1 MIDDFLIRRSEYCRK
16 TAAQRLQRTNI
27 SANTITWL
35 GFFCGMTAVVL
46 IAMQHYWLAT
56 VFIALNRIG
65 DSMDGALARLN
76 GPTDKGAFL
85 DITLDFIFYAGV
97 VLGFALADPLHN
109 ALPAAVLLFSFFGT
123 GCSFLAFAIMAEK
136 QKLASMDYPDKGF
149 YYLGG
154 LTEGTETI
162 ACFVLMCLFPQ
173 WFAVFA
179 YIYAAMCTMTT
190 VVRVTFGVKTL

>member
-1 MIDDFLIRRSEYCRK
+1 MIDHFLITHSERYRQ
-16 TAAQRLQRTNI
+16 AAARRLQRANI
-27 SANTITWL
+27 SADMMTWA
-35 GFFCGMTAVVL
+35 GFTCGVAAVAL
-46 IAMQHYWLAT
+46 IATQHYWLAI
-56 VFIALNRIG
+56 VFILLNRVG

-76 GPTDKGAFL
+76 GPTDKGGFL

-109 ALPAAVLLFSFFGT
+109 ALPSAVLLFSFFGT

-154 LTEGTETI
+154 LTEGAETI

-190 VVRVTFGVKTL
+190 IVRVTFGVKTL

>member
-1 MIDDFLIRRSEYCRK
+1 MIDHFLITHSERYRQ
-16 TAAQRLQRTNI
+16 AAARRLQRANI
-27 SANTITWL
+27 SADMMTWAGFACGVAAVALIT
-35 GFFCGMTAVVL
+35 T
-46 IAMQHYWLAT
+46 QHYWLAI
-56 VFIALNRIG
+56 VFILLNRVG

-76 GPTDKGAFL
+76 GPTDKGGFL

-154 LTEGTETI
+154 LTEGAETI
-162 ACFVLMCLFPQ
+162 VCFVLMCLFPQ

-190 VVRVTFGVKTL
+190 IVRVTFGVKTL